1 MNRNKL
7 EAYAQQ
13 ARRDFIAAV
22 TGRAAFYGLT
32 AKSIEPIV
40 EQGDVALIGA
50 HAFSRK
56 VAGPRKRLE
65 ERIRRDGFEQV
76 MEEMAYTWFNRF
88 VAIRY
93 MELHGYLD
101 HGYRVLSHP
110 EGQDQPE
117 ILEHAADV
125 DLPGLDREK
134 AVELKLD
141 GSKDEELYRL
151 LLMAQCNALHQ
162 VMPFLFERIGDET
175 ELLLP
180 ANLLHTD
187 SLIRQLVEGID
198 ESAWGRSRS
207 SAGSTNSTSRRRK
220 ARSLARLWPLKTF
233 RRRPSSSRPTGL

>member
-7 EAYAQQ
+7 EAYAQK

-32 AKSIEPIV
+32 ARSIEPIV
-40 EQGDVALIGA
+40 VQGDVALIGA
-50 HAFSRK
+50 QAFPRD

-117 ILEHAADV
+117 ILEHAVDV
-125 DLPGLDREK
+125 DLPGLDRQK

-141 GSKDEELYRL
+141 GKKDEELYRL
-151 LLMAQCNALHQ
+151 LLKAQCNALHQ
-162 VMPFLFERIGDET
+162 AMPFLFERIRG
-175 ELLLP
+175 
-180 ANLLHTD
+180 
-187 SLIRQLVEGID
+187 
-198 ESAWGRSRS
+198 
-207 SAGSTNSTSRRRK
+207 
-220 ARSLARLWPLKTF
+220 
-233 RRRPSSSRPTGL
+233 